1 MPKTKPPSL
10 VSVLILTL
18 ITVIMWVTFDVYRLF
33 NKPVTPSVPENVSRQ
48 IDPTLDQSA
57 IDQLESRI
65 FLDDSQIPDTV
76 ISKSTDQELI
86 FTPSGVK
93 EVASPSGTIQ
103 NTENAS
109 GSGTPI

>member
-10 VSVLILTL
+10 VTVLILTL
-18 ITVIMWVTFDVYRLF
+18 ITVIMWVGFDVLRLF
-33 NKPVTPSVPENVSRQ
+33 NQPATPSVPENVSRQ

-65 FLDDSQIPDTV
+65 FLDDTQIPDTV
-76 ISKSTDQELI
+76 ISKTAGQELI
-86 FTPSGVK
+86 FTDTGVK
-93 EVASPSGTIQ
+93 EVSSPSATIQ

-109 GSGTPI
+109 GSGAPI